1 MPGAELDPPF
11 ELGRF
16 HVVERLGRGGM
27 GVVYRAEDSRLKR
40 MVAIKVLPRELE
52 KDDKRRQRL
61 LREARSAAAVT
72 HPNVATIHE
81 VNEEDGRAF
90 IVMELVE
97 GTSLRRCLEAGRL
110 SVADVSR
117 FARGIARAL
126 ARAHEKGVVHRD
138 LKPDNVMIDRDR
150 EVKVLDFGLAKLRDE
165 AMAAQG
171 AEDEATET
179 ALTLEG
185 AVLGTPGYM
194 SPEQLL
200 GRPVD
205 ARTDIFSFGV
215 VLYEMAT
222 GVRPFRGD
230 STMDVSAQIQRDE
243 PERPSKVEPG
253 IDRRLEKIIERCL
266 AKKPADR
273 FAHGGELLDA
283 LEAAPATNT
292 ARRQVPYVGVG
303 IVAAV
308 LLAGGLGARW
318 WLQAKPPAPSP
329 APSSSA
335 AASASAPPWW
345 DDSPETS
352 SNPEAQKA
360 LRDGMRSLHDG
371 TGRGNINFRR
381 AIELDPEFAT
391 PRVRL
396 LASIGCM
403 GELRESYTKLVALRA
418 KLGERDRA
426 YVDAF
431 PPLCQQDPPDTPE
444 HERRLRVLA
453 ERYPDDPMALFTISA
468 GSLADQVARLDHLLA
483 IDPACAGAYA
493 WRAGAQAAMGDV
505 EGAVRSYDAC
515 LKLSPGALNC
525 QTSLVE
531 LLAEGDDCGR
541 LEKEARRA
549 TLMGTEYQAPYIALA
564 SALAA
569 EGRPSEAL
577 VEVFKQARTKRP
589 NPTGS
594 LPVSEVNAR
603 CFAGDFVSAARAAE
617 ELERKVESSSR
628 EEEHALPAV
637 VRVEIDEETGDLRA
651 AAAEASSF
659 MARRGGWEASGDEG
673 GSVAVMIAVMRA
685 AGTMS
690 ATQAARERER
700 ELPRVSG
707 GADSQFGPWIVWLD
721 LWATG
726 VRTPADAREALAAL
740 PDGTAPGFFRGTD
753 LEPVGRT
760 LLLGGRLEDA
770 ITWLEKSAHACNVLK
785 DPFFSTRAHLWLGE
799 AREQKGDKAA
809 ACAEYAV
816 VLDRWG
822 HAKPRSVTADEARAH
837 RRTLGCDSR

>member
-52 KDDKRRQRL
+52 KDDKRRQRF
-61 LREARSAAAVT
+61 LREARSAAAIT

-97 GTSLRRCLEAGRL
+97 GTSLRKCLEAGRL
-110 SVADVSR
+110 SAADVSR

-165 AMAAQG
+165 AMASHG
-171 AEDEATET
+171 SEDEATET

-205 ARTDIFSFGV
+205 ARTDVFSFGI

-283 LEAAPATNT
+283 LEAAPAANT
-292 ARRQVPYVGVG
+292 ARRRVPYVGVG

-318 WLQAKPPAPSP
+318 WLQAKPSAPLP
-329 APSSSA
+329 APSSTA
-335 AASASAPPWW
+335 PASASAAPWW

-360 LRDGMRSLHDG
+360 LRVGLRSLREG
-371 TGRGNINFRR
+371 TGLANINFRR

-396 LASIGCM
+396 LGSIGCL
-403 GELRESYTKLVALRA
+403 GEPRESFAKLVGLRD
-418 KLGERDRA
+418 KLGARDRA
-426 YVDAF
+426 FVEAHM
-431 PPLCQQDPPDTPE
+431 PLCQQDPPDMAE
-444 HERRLRVLA
+444 VERRMAALA
-453 ERYPDDPMALFTISA
+453 DRYPDDPMALFTFSA
-468 GSLADQVARLDHLLA
+468 GALAQRVARLDRLLA
-483 IDPACAGAYA
+483 IDPGCAAAYG
-493 WRAGAQAAMGDV
+493 WRADAQSAMGDL
-505 EGAVRSYDAC
+505 EGALKGYDAC
-515 LKLSPGALNC
+515 LKLSPGALMC
-525 QTSLVE
+525 ETQVVS
-531 LLAEGDDCGR
+531 LLAQGDDCGR

-549 TLMGTEYQAPYIALA
+549 TLMGSEYQAPYIALA

-577 VEVFKQARTKRP
+577 GEVFKQARTKQS
-589 NPTGS
+589 NPGVS
-594 LPVSEVNAR
+594 LPVVEINAR
-603 CFAGDFVSAARAAE
+603 SFAGDFVSAARAAE
-617 ELERKVESSSR
+617 ELERTVESSSR
-628 EEEHALPAV
+628 EDDHARAATA
-637 VRVEIDEETGDLRA
+637 RVEIDEETGDLRA
-651 AAAEASSF
+651 AAAVASSF
-659 MARRGGWEASGDEG
+659 MARRGGWERSVG
-673 GSVAVMIAVMRA
+673 GGAVAPMIAVMRA

-690 ATQAARERER
+690 ASQAAHVRDE
-700 ELPRVSG
+700 ELPRGSAGVE
-707 GADSQFGPWIVWLD
+707 AEYAPWVAWLN
-721 LWATG
+721 LWAAG
-726 VRTPADAREALAAL
+726 VRTPADAREALATLTDA
-740 PDGTAPGFFRGTD
+740 APPSFFRGVEF
-753 LEPVGRT
+753 EPVGRT
-760 LLLGGRLEDA
+760 LLLAGRVEDA
-770 ITWLEKSAHACNVLK
+770 VTWLEKSARACNVLD
-785 DPFFSTRAHLWLGE
+785 DPFSSTRAHLWLGE

-837 RRTLGCDSR
+837 RRTLGCDPR